1 MPLAASEPRP
11 TRVDLATAGRGRWG
25 RLGPA
30 RFANGLF
37 DLTWAFRPQ
46 SGFVRSILRLKLAL
60 GFFAVSILSA
70 SVPLI
75 AARYVDDPATV
86 YLLTAGFVLVFGI
99 IGSTVLASALSRN
112 IRMLSQFAS
121 RVSRG
126 DLSQYARFDKP
137 TDWPDEVDALASS
150 INYMMENLREL
161 VSHIQRTARAVAESA
176 NDLSGTAEGV
186 NSSSEEVTSSIEQIA
201 KGAELQTK
209 LVERASK
216 IITEI
221 AEGIERTARAAEDAA
236 IASNE
241 TANVAHQGGQVG
253 KLAVDKLRKVFEQI
267 EDTGVRVVRFG
278 EKSKEIG
285 QIVEVI
291 TKLSQQTNLLALN
304 ATIEAARAG
313 EYGRGFAVV
322 ADEIRKLAENS
333 SKSTDQIA
341 KLINE
346 SLGEAQG
353 AVVAMRE
360 STQELS
366 EGREDMNSIIRSL
379 ENITKTAQKGVEVV
393 SQISRITG
401 LQLKGAKEMVEAIEN
416 ISDVAESNAGT
427 TEQVSSAIDKQ
438 AASMQAMASSAV
450 DLTNLSR
457 ELEAVVTRFQLGSEP
472 GGFSRAGGMR

>member
-1 MPLAASEPRP
+1 M
-11 TRVDLATAGRGRWG
+11 
-25 RLGPA
+25 
-30 RFANGLF
+30 
-37 DLTWAFRPQ
+37 
-46 SGFVRSILRLKLAL
+46 RSILRLKLAL
-60 GFFAVSILSA
+60 GFYATSVLSA
-70 SVPLI
+70 AVPLV
-75 AARYVDDPATV
+75 AARFVSDTYTL
-86 YLLTAGFVLVFGI
+86 YLLTGGAVLVFGL
-99 IGSTVLASALSRN
+99 IGSTMLAGTLSRN

-126 DLSQYARFDKP
+126 DLSQYARFERP
-137 TDWPDEVDALASS
+137 SDWPDEVDALSSS
-150 INYMMENLREL
+150 INYMLENLREL
-161 VSHIQRTARAVAESA
+161 VAHIQRTARAVAESA
-176 NDLSGTAEGV
+176 VGLSGTAEGV
-186 NSSSEEVTSSIEQIA
+186 NASTEEVTSSIEQIA
-201 KGAELQTK
+201 KGAELQTQ

-216 IITEI
+216 IIAAI

-241 TANVAHQGGQVG
+241 TSNVAQSGSGVG
-253 KLAVDKLRKVFEQI
+253 KLAVDKLRKVFEKI
-267 EDTGVRVVRFG
+267 EDTGGRVVRFG
-278 EKSKEIG
+278 EKSKEVG

-333 SKSTDQIA
+333 SKSADQIA
-341 KLINE
+341 KLITE
-346 SLGEAQG
+346 SQIEANN

-360 STQELS
+360 STTELS

-401 LQLKGAKEMVEAIEN
+401 DQLKGAKDMVEAIQH
-416 ISDVAESNAGT
+416 ISEVAESNAT
-427 TEQVSSAIDKQ
+427 TTVQVSGAIDKQ
-438 AASMQAMASSAV
+438 STSMQAMASSAL

-457 ELEAVVTRFQLGSEP
+457 ELEAVVTRFQLGSEATKAVVQ
-472 GGFSRAGGMR
+472 RQREAAR